1 MRNVKRDIFI
11 WQKRPI
17 DMAKEACS
25 HGKRGLLT
33 LAYRRRKTMME
44 QRAQFDTQLRELEE
58 KLWSQVQ
65 VCARVERDL
74 FIDILMAK
82 EAY

>member
-1 MRNVKRDIFI
+1 
-11 WQKRPI
+11 
-17 DMAKEACS
+17 
-25 HGKRGLLT
+25 
-33 LAYRRRKTMME
+33 MME

-65 VCARVERDL
+65 VCARVKRDL